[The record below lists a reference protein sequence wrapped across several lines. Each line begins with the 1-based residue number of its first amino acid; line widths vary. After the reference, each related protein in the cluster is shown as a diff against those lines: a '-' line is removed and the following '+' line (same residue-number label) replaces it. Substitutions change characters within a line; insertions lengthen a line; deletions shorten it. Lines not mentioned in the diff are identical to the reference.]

1 MRSIPGFLAAALLL
15 GATRLACAQS
25 EPGPPDGWLH
35 LGLAAG
41 YGFSVHF
48 NRGRADERLA
58 LFAPSLGLRLSS
70 RLDFVV
76 EGRFEQ
82 DSAPK
87 GYILGFLPLGA
98 RLSLGRR
105 RTVPY
110 VSIGAG
116 FGWTNLVLLEE
127 VDRRFNFLLQA
138 GLGMRREFSKGQ
150 ALTFEARLCHL
161 SNAGTQRPN
170 LGLNSL
176 VLLTGFSFR

>member
-1 MRSIPGFLAAALLL
+1 MRSIPVSLAATLLL
-15 GATRLACAQS
+15 GATRLRAQS
-25 EPGPPDGWLH
+25 EPVPRDGPFH

-48 NRGRADERLA
+48 NRGRADERL
-58 LFAPSLGLRLSS
+58 LLLAPSLDWRLSP

-82 DSAPK
+82 DFAPK
-87 GYILGFLPLGA
+87 GYILGLLPLGA
-98 RLSLGRR
+98 RLALGRR

-116 FGWTNLVLLEE
+116 FGWTSLVPLEE
-127 VDRRFNFLLQA
+127 VDRRFNFLLQ
-138 GLGMRREFSKGQ
+138 GGMGMRGELSRGRAFS
-150 ALTFEARLCHL
+150 LEVRLCHL
-161 SNAGTQRPN
+161 SNAGTRRPN

-176 VLLTGFSFR
+176 VLLTGLFFR